1 MRPIKGKRKL
11 VTMNA
16 KYETV
21 ESHTISGGNTDET
34 GTRLRKVR
42 IYLGESKTEFAQRIG
57 LARDDLINSERG
69 FSDLPAEA
77 LSELERMG
85 ISLSWLLNNSAV
97 TQA

>member
-11 VTMNA
+11 VTMNT

-21 ESHTISGGNTDET
+21 KSHTLNGGNADEI
-34 GTRLRKVR
+34 GSRLRKVR
-42 IYLGESKTEFAQRIG
+42 IYLGESTSEFAHRIG
-57 LARDDLINSERG
+57 LGRDDLINSERG

-85 ISLSWLLNNSAV
+85 ISLRWLLNNSAV